1 MVAENFTGGKEG
13 NQIYGVQR
21 RRIVEAI
28 DWNRNSQGTC
38 GLTLNSELRMGG
50 MRRILALLFL

>member
-21 RRIVEAI
+21 RRILEAI
-28 DWNRNSQGTC
+28 DWNRKGPV
-38 GLTLNSELRMGG
+38 
-50 MRRILALLFL
+50 A